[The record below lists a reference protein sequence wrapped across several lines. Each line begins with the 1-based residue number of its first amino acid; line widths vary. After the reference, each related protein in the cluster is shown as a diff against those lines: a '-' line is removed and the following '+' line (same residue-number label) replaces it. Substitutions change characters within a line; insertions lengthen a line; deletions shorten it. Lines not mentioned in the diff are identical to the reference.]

1 MVTEPFENR
10 PVSMNE
16 DNHLLQIEEHMYI
29 LDDVQKPN
37 VFRQMFPYSDI
48 PKIPFNDRTAPK
60 RMP

>member
-29 LDDVQKPN
+29 LDDVS
-37 VFRQMFPYSDI
+37 VFGHSEDSVQ
-48 PKIPFNDRTAPK
+48 
-60 RMP
+60 